1 MDLADIDTYLY
12 KNARSYGSSASS
24 LGSQLVG
31 TIGAA
36 ISTKGGLATLGGVIA
51 AIGGNVNA
59 RDQESKAEVY
69 SNYKQ
74 SLINAA
80 EKIKLNSRCIKRKLN
95 RI

>member
-1 MDLADIDTYLY
+1 M
-12 KNARSYGSSASS
+12 
-24 LGSQLVG
+24 
-31 TIGAA
+31 
-36 ISTKGGLATLGGVIA
+36 ATLGGVIA

-80 EKIKLNSRCIKRKLN
+80 EKNKINQDVLKEAK
-95 RI
+95 

>member
-12 KNARSYGSSASS
+12 KMPGLMGSSASS

-80 EKIKLNSRCIKRKLN
+80 EKNKINQMY
-95 RI
+95 